1 MNNPPGQLIVLSGP
15 SGVGKTTLAHHLI
28 DKFKSTVFSVST
40 TTRPLRGS
48 EIEGVDYFFVR
59 REEFLEM
66 IEKGYF
72 LEHAEVHGHLYGT
85 SRDWVSKE
93 LTRGASVVLD
103 IDVQGALQ
111 IKEAFPSSILIF
123 ILTPSPDVLSSRLSS
138 RNTDDSDVVKFR
150 LEMAAWEISWIG
162 SFDYY
167 ICNNR
172 LEDSLLQVESIFRG
186 TRLKMVNTSFPLE
199 IIAFTPERF
208 TGLEHWHGKRV
219 IVTSGSTREPM
230 DRIRFISNRSSG
242 LMGSSMAMAF
252 RDAGSDVL
260 FVTGPACISGPPGVN
275 TIPVETAKEM
285 FDILVSEAPKA
296 DLLVM
301 AAAVSDFKPSA
312 FYDGKTERSGTVRLE
327 LEATPDILKELERT
341 IECMCPVMAFSLE
354 FGPDGEKRALGKMKR
369 KGASAIFYNPGDM
382 EGAGME
388 TSSNQGILFFDDGSH
403 VEVKRSSKRYIAELL
418 TAAMGRYLMKG
429 NEG

>member
-1 MNNPPGQLIVLSGP
+1 MLAGP
-15 SGVGKTTLAHHLI
+15 SGAGKTTLAHHLI
-28 DKFKSTVFSVST
+28 KKFKFTVFSVST

-48 EIEGVDYFFVR
+48 EIEGEDYFFVS
-59 REEFLEM
+59 REEFKRM
-66 IEKGYF
+66 IENDYF
-72 LEHAEVHGHLYGT
+72 LEYAEVHGHLYGT
-85 SRDWVSKE
+85 SRDWVRKE
-93 LTRGASVVLD
+93 LSSGRSVILD

-138 RNTDDSDVVKFR
+138 RNTDDPDVVQLR

-167 ICNNR
+167 ICNSR
-172 LEDSLLQVESIFRG
+172 LEDSLLQVESILRG
-186 TRLKMVNTSFPLE
+186 ERLKMVNTSFPAE
-199 IIAFTPERF
+199 VIAFTPDRF
-208 TGLEHWHGKRV
+208 IGLEHWHGKRV
-219 IVTSGSTREPM
+219 IVSSGSTREAM
-230 DRIRFISNRSSG
+230 DTVRFISNRSSG
-242 LMGSSMAMAF
+242 LMGCSMAMAF
-252 RDAGSDVL
+252 RDAGADVL
-260 FVTGPACISGPPGVN
+260 LVTGPACISGPSGVD

-285 FDILVSEAPKA
+285 LETLLSEVEKA

-312 FYDGKTERSGTVRLE
+312 FHDGKIERSGTVRLE
-327 LEATPDILKELERT
+327 LEATQDILKELERT
-341 IECMCPVMAFSLE
+341 IDCMCPVMAFALE
-354 FGPDGEKRALGKMKR
+354 FGPDGEKRALEKMKR
-369 KGASAIFYNPGDM
+369 KGASAIFYNPGDVQ
-382 EGAGME
+382 GAGME
-388 TSSNQGILFFDDGSH
+388 ASSNQGKLFFDDGSC